1 MEDGQGQALPLQVS
15 QLKFSFPHFVR
26 RIGTVKSIAAAT
38 ALCLCLLAAPVEAF
52 SQTRTRRSV
61 STAQKRRSSSSMPKL
76 DATQTNAARIKLA
89 DQIKTLSRFLYLYGR
104 FSKDLELTGA
114 QSASSDLAAQTK
126 ASLIASLKNVREGL
140 DQLESQF
147 RFTPGLERPYN
158 LLRGAAQRAADA
170 EDSAAAGRF
179 DQAGRTLVEVVAQLT
194 DVLIEM

>member
-1 MEDGQGQALPLQVS
+1 
-15 QLKFSFPHFVR
+15 
-26 RIGTVKSIAAAT
+26 VKSIAAAA
-38 ALCLCLLAAPVEAF
+38 ALCLCLSAAPAEAF
-52 SQTRTRRSV
+52 SQARTRR
-61 STAQKRRSSSSMPKL
+61 TTTPQRRRGGPATPRL

-114 QSASSDLAAQTK
+114 QSGSSDLAAQTK

-170 EDSAAAGRF
+170 EASATAGRF
-179 DQAGRTLVEVVAQLT
+179 DQAGRTLVEVVNQLT
-194 DVLIEM
+194 DVMIEM

>member
-1 MEDGQGQALPLQVS
+1 M
-15 QLKFSFPHFVR
+15 
-26 RIGTVKSIAAAT
+26 KSLAAAT
-38 ALCLCLLAAPVEAF
+38 ALCLCLVAAPTVAF
-52 SQTRTRRSV
+52 SQPRARRTPPTPQR
-61 STAQKRRSSSSMPKL
+61 KRGATPTPRL

-114 QSASSDLAAQTK
+114 QSGSSDLAAQTK
-126 ASLIASLKNVREGL
+126 ASLIASLKNVRQGL

-158 LLRGAAQRAADA
+158 LLRGAAQHAADA
-170 EDSAAAGRF
+170 EASATAGRF
-179 DQAGRTLVEVVAQLT
+179 DQAGRTLVEVVTQLT

>member
-1 MEDGQGQALPLQVS
+1 VFDARRAPRR
-15 QLKFSFPHFVR
+15 KFYPADEIFIPCFAR
-26 RIGTVKSIAAAT
+26 RIEKVKSLAAAA
-38 ALCLCLLAAPVEAF
+38 ALCLCLLAAPADAF
-52 SQTRTRRSV
+52 GQPRTRRTSP
-61 STAQKRRSSSSMPKL
+61 APQRRRGATPTPRL

-114 QSASSDLAAQTK
+114 QSGSSDLAAQTK
-126 ASLIASLKNVREGL
+126 ASLLASLKNVREGL

-170 EDSAAAGRF
+170 EASATSGRF
-179 DQAGRTLVEVVAQLT
+179 DQAGRTLVEVVTQLT
-194 DVLIEM
+194 DVLMEM

>member
-1 MEDGQGQALPLQVS
+1 M
-15 QLKFSFPHFVR
+15 
-26 RIGTVKSIAAAT
+26 KSLAAAT
-38 ALCLCLLAAPVEAF
+38 ALCLCLLAAPTDAF
-52 SQTRTRRSV
+52 SQSRTRRT
-61 STAQKRRSSSSMPKL
+61 TATPQRKRGGSATPRL
-76 DATQTNAARIKLA
+76 AATQTNAARIKLA

-114 QSASSDLAAQTK
+114 QSGSSDISAQTK

-170 EDSAAAGRF
+170 EASATAGRF
-179 DQAGRTLVEVVAQLT
+179 DQAGRTLVEVVSQLT

>member
-1 MEDGQGQALPLQVS
+1 M
-15 QLKFSFPHFVR
+15 
-26 RIGTVKSIAAAT
+26 KSLAAAT
-38 ALCLCLLAAPVEAF
+38 ALCLCLLTAPTGAL
-52 SQTRTRRSV
+52 SQSRTRRTSPTPQRRRGGS
-61 STAQKRRSSSSMPKL
+61 STPRL

-114 QSASSDLAAQTK
+114 QSGSSDLAAQTK
-126 ASLIASLKNVREGL
+126 ASLITSLKNVREGL

-170 EDSAAAGRF
+170 EASANAGRF
-179 DQAGRTLVEVVAQLT
+179 DQAGRTLVEVVTQLT